1 MKKLLAFALLILP
14 LAAKAQTVTNIAWRI
29 TVEIGTVGG
38 STNSVNSNLRLDYG
52 VAKDLT
58 RINGW
63 VFAWNTST
71 ASRSTTSTLGDWIKT
86 DTKDRSD
93 SYAAVK
99 QANDNTSLVA
109 KLTALL
115 LQNPDLLSAA
125 DFTNLQTIAAKA
137 P

>member
-1 MKKLLAFALLILP
+1 MKKLILLALLVLT

-29 TVEIGTVGG
+29 TVETGTVGG
-38 STNSVNSNLRLDYG
+38 ATNSVNSNIRLDYG

-63 VFAWNTST
+63 VFAWNAAK
-71 ASRSTTSTLGDWIKT
+71 ASGNTNILGDWIKT

-93 SYAAVK
+93 QYAAVK
-99 QANDNTSLVA
+99 QASDNTALVQ
-109 KLTALL
+109 KLTSLL
-115 LQNPDLLSAA
+115 LQNPDLLSAS
-125 DFTNLQTIAAKA
+125 DLSNLNTIAAKA

>member
-1 MKKLLAFALLILP
+1 MKKLLALAILVLP

-29 TVEIGTVGG
+29 TVETGTVGG

-63 VFAWNTST
+63 VFVWNAAI
-71 ASRSTTSTLGDWIKT
+71 ASGSTTSTLGDWIKT
-86 DTKDRSD
+86 DTKDHSD

-99 QANDNTSLVA
+99 QANDNASLVT
-109 KLTALL
+109 KLTSLL
-115 LQNPDLLSAA
+115 LQNPDLLSTS
-125 DFTNLQTIAAKA
+125 DLTNLQTIAAKA

>member
-1 MKKLLAFALLILP
+1 MKIIITLALLTTS
-14 LAAKAQTVTNIAWRI
+14 AFVAQAQTVTNIAWRI
-29 TVEIGTVGG
+29 TVETGTVGG

-63 VFAWNTST
+63 VFAWNSAK
-71 ASRSTTSTLGDWIKT
+71 ASGNTNILGDWIKV

-93 SYAAVK
+93 SYAAAK
-99 QANDNTSLVA
+99 QANDYTALVA
-109 KLTALL
+109 KLSSLL
-115 LQNPDLLSAA
+115 LQNPDLLSAG
-125 DFTNLQTIAAKA
+125 DLSSLNTIAAKA